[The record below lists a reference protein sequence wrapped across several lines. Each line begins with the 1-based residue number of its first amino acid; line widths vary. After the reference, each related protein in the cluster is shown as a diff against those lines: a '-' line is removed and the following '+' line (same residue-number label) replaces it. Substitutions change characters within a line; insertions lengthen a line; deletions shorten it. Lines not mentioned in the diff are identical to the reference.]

1 MPEPTP
7 ACDAWQE
14 HLAGW
19 LVAQLP
25 PGDEAA
31 LLEHL
36 DACPVCQAEADSLLA
51 VTAVSLGVDPGARP
65 WRPVVE
71 EPPPADLADRIVAR
85 VAGERRGRWGRRA
98 AAALAGGAAALA
110 VALVVR
116 TNDDAPLRGEA
127 VEFASLA
134 QDVEASA
141 VVAPEAGGSVVQ
153 LTAIGLDPA
162 VTYALWLTPPG
173 GGYAQRVPAGTFR
186 PDAAGEVHARLHSAL
201 PAAKMGRVW
210 ATTPDGDI
218 ALDTEPAR

>member
-31 LLEHL
+31 LLDHL
-36 DACPVCQAEADSLLA
+36 DACVVCRAEADSLLA
-51 VTAVSLGVDPGARP
+51 VTAVSLGADPGALP
-65 WRPVVE
+65 WRPVVD

-98 AAALAGGAAALA
+98 AMVLAGAGA
-110 VALVVR
+110 VAIGVLALRPDGPV
-116 TNDDAPLRGEA
+116 PLQGEA
-127 VEFASLA
+127 VTFALRA
-134 QDVEASA
+134 DDVEAAA

-153 LTAIGLDPA
+153 LTASGLDPA

-186 PDAAGEVHARLHSAL
+186 PDADGEVDARLHSAL
-201 PAAKMGRVW
+201 PAEEMGRVW
-210 ATTPDGDI
+210 VTTPQGDI
-218 ALDTEPAR
+218 ALDSES